1 MKSFFTLDRRKK
13 MSLEEQVL
21 HGIRNYVV
29 SNKLLPESNLPTLE
43 ALSLMLKVESKL
55 IEKSLDTLVVE
66 GHLEKRDEDYVKV
79 QKVINIF
86 DSNHNYY
93 SLTQLAK
100 DLNLNSKI
108 ETLSKEWID
117 KPKEVQLDYSFKEGK
132 FLRIH
137 RINTF
142 NDQHKAL
149 VIFNVHESLLSNAS
163 ENDFKERSYYEVLK
177 DQFKENYQSHRYE
190 SIVEA
195 KGEVL
200 QYLDLPKQSA
210 ILKSYQVVLDENSE
224 MIVYLELY
232 TAYEIFFTFQ
242 KFTYPKA

>member
-1 MKSFFTLDRRKK
+1 MKSFITLDRRKK

-43 ALSLMLKVESKL
+43 ALSLMLKVEPSL
-55 IEKSLDTLVVE
+55 IMKSLDTLVLE
-66 GHLEKRDEDYVKV
+66 GHLEKRDVDYVKI
-79 QKVINIF
+79 QKVINIL

-100 DLNLNSKI
+100 ALNLNSKI

-137 RINTF
+137 RMNTF

-200 QYLDLPKQSA
+200 QYLDLHEQSA